1 MDYNDRK
8 IILNKLKE
16 KPFIKQRTDEWFSLR
31 QNILTASDLY
41 DAIYHP
47 ASLIKKK
54 IKNASFNSY
63 AIPALKWGCMF
74 EPIAI
79 DIYGYLNKTK
89 INEFGLLVNNNIE
102 NFGASPD
109 GITDEGIMIEIKCPY
124 SREIKDNV
132 IPDKYYYQMQG
143 QMAVCE
149 LDICDYTE
157 CKFITFKDQDEYIQK
172 VENLETYK
180 HGIIADLG
188 LGNYKYSTFDQNYKL
203 NIDEMKEYDN
213 CIYWKLDIIYVQRV
227 KFDVELWNNT
237 IKSNIINYWN
247 MYQNELKNSD
257 KKNKN
262 LFIEDSD

>member
-1 MDYNDRK
+1 MELNDRK
-8 IILNKLKE
+8 QILIKLKE
-16 KPFIKQRTDEWFSLR
+16 KPFVKQRTDEWFNLR

-54 IKNASFNSY
+54 IKNVSFNSY

-74 EPIAI
+74 EPIATN
-79 DIYGYLNKTK
+79 IYGYLNQTK
-89 INEFGLLVNNNIE
+89 INEFGLLVNENIQH
-102 NFGASPD
+102 FGASPD

-149 LDICDYTE
+149 LDTCDYIE
-157 CKFITFKDQDEYIQK
+157 CKFVTLKTVDEYIEK
-172 VENLETYK
+172 TEKLETYK

-188 LGNYKYSTFDQNYKL
+188 LGNYKYSTFDQDKDL
-203 NIDEMKEYDN
+203 NIAEMAEYDN
-213 CIYWKLDIIYVQRV
+213 CIYWILDIINVQRI
-227 KFDVELWNNT
+227 KFNVELWNNK
-237 IKSNIINYWN
+237 IKLNINNYWN
-247 MYQNELKNSD
+247 LYENELKNPNQ
-257 KKNKN
+257 KNKN
-262 LFIEDSD
+262 LFIEDND